1 MNFDRNVIEV
11 ETRKGNRVYVLL
23 RSRKEVFAST
33 ILEEVEEAK
42 KDYDNLDSWP
52 SNGPRLYSDDFGLY
66 KRRS

>member
-23 RSRKEVFAST
+23 RGRKEILAST

-42 KDYDNLDSWP
+42 KDYDNLDSWK
-52 SNGPRLYSDDFGLY
+52 GPRLYSDDFGLY